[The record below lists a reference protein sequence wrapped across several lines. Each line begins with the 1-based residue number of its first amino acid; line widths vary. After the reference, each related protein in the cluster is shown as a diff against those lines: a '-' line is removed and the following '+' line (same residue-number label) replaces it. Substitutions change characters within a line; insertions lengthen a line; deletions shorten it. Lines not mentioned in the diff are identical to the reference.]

1 MKNFFVQTT
10 MKDGSGN
17 IMEIKRSDGLSFG
30 KSEIKD
36 MIEELKKKYENIV
49 EVKVVDNDYVN
60 LAKSLSGK
68 IE

>member
-1 MKNFFVQTT
+1 